1 MTGNKCTL
9 ACFVTLCLD
18 VFSPLSDV
26 ERERE
31 SPSSSLCWCRS
42 ARPVC
47 IYTYKQKERKVYRQ
61 TAGTWPRLF
70 VTPEG
75 ISVQFSSFWWTFFF
89 RPLRPCLSIFDA
101 TIILERI
108 QIFLFFIHRTV
119 FPVVTKCRSL
129 FSGCD
134 DGKHNGISTYP
145 PLTRRAS
152 TFPHWCEGHTGARY
166 SIYTNWA
173 NSWQLNHVMFIISFH
188 SVCRF
193 LASYCH
199 GYYYRIGRRGEKKV
213 NWSDRYI
220 PWAQGWSPDRSV
232 TQIPPYKNKQ
242 EQ

>member
-75 ISVQFSSFWWTFFF
+75 ISVQFSSFWWTFFLGRYDLAFQYLTQRLFLNEYKFSYFSYTGRCF
-89 RPLRPCLSIFDA
+89 RLWQNAARFFPDVMTVNTTVLVHIRHWPGERLRF
-101 TIILERI
+101 
-108 QIFLFFIHRTV
+108 
-119 FPVVTKCRSL
+119 
-129 FSGCD
+129 
-134 DGKHNGISTYP
+134 
-145 PLTRRAS
+145 
-152 TFPHWCEGHTGARY
+152 
-166 SIYTNWA
+166 
-173 NSWQLNHVMFIISFH
+173 
-188 SVCRF
+188 
-193 LASYCH
+193 
-199 GYYYRIGRRGEKKV
+199 RIGAKATRARV
-213 NWSDRYI
+213 I
-220 PWAQGWSPDRSV
+220 PSTQTEQTAGNSITWCLLLVFTLSAASLRLTV
-232 TQIPPYKNKQ
+232 TATTT
-242 EQ
+242 E